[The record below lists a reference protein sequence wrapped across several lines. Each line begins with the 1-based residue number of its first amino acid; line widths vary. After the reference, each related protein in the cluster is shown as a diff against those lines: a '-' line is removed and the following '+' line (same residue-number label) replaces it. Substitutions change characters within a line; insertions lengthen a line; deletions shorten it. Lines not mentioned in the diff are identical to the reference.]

1 MLMQRSQQ
9 QHLAWTAYFPSR
21 QLDEKFFI
29 CINVP
34 IHIPYLYIENS
45 FNIMFFLFFNI
56 WSLYLLCSTMI
67 YTMNTTS
74 PPLTKTPSSMWGYEG
89 KPTCATQVLPYV
101 ELGHMSHGY
110 MLRYYVVPDVM
121 IAST

>member
-9 QHLAWTAYFPSR
+9 QHLAWAAYFSSR
-21 QLDEKFFI
+21 RLDKKFFI

-34 IHIPYLYIENS
+34 IHIPYLYIEN
-45 FNIMFFLFFNI
+45 FFLILCSFYFLSINI

-74 PPLTKTPSSMWGYEG
+74 PPLTKNPKFNVG
-89 KPTCATQVLPYV
+89 K
-101 ELGHMSHGY
+101 
-110 MLRYYVVPDVM
+110 
-121 IAST
+121 

>member
-74 PPLTKTPSSMWGYEG
+74 PPLTKNPKFNVG
-89 KPTCATQVLPYV
+89 
-101 ELGHMSHGY
+101 
-110 MLRYYVVPDVM
+110 
-121 IAST
+121 I